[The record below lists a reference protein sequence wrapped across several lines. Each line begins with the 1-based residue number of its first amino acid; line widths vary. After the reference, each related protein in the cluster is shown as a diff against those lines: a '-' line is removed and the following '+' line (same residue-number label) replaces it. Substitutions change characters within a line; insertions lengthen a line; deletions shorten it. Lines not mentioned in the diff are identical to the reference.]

1 MTENGYESIGFIME
15 NKAGHKPL
23 STYALTVD
31 EVETRTGLDFFHA
44 LPDDVESRTESTF
57 GLSVWNLK

>member
-1 MTENGYESIGFIME
+1 ME

-31 EVETRTGLDFFHA
+31 EVETRTGLDFFPA